1 MYMGSDG
8 VHSHTFAYERKEDCL
23 VCTSTVHKLKV
34 SRTLSLNEFIQKKL
48 IGGDFRLSA
57 PSVVS
62 ASGMTLYM
70 QKPPALEQATRRN
83 LDKALSSLVEC
94 GEELSVTDP
103 LLENIALTIAVF
115 FD

>member
-1 MYMGSDG
+1 
-8 VHSHTFAYERKEDCL
+8 
-23 VCTSTVHKLKV
+23 
-34 SRTLSLNEFIQKKL
+34 
-48 IGGDFRLSA
+48 
-57 PSVVS
+57 
-62 ASGMTLYM
+62 M

-83 LDKALSSLVEC
+83 LDKALSSLIEF